1 MSDCNH
7 EWTWSR
13 GCGVKV
19 CLICDEHQGLE
30 RCFCGWSKT
39 WPGHGREELIE
50 MGETIDED
58 DGPVGN
64 GEREEASND
73 AWATRKGFT
82 D

>member
-7 EWTWSR
+7 EWAWGR

-19 CLICDEHQGLE
+19 CLICDEHKGLE

-50 MGETIDED
+50 MGETIEED
-58 DGPVGN
+58 C
-64 GEREEASND
+64 
-73 AWATRKGFT
+73 
-82 D
+82 